1 MSAGIRAARF
11 IPPRGTPAW
20 WSRHWLRMVA
30 VISVLV
36 LFAGTHYPKL
46 SIGTPGDGPDKILHF
61 LAFATVTVLLRIS
74 GITGGAAS
82 TLVLVGGLAI
92 LDEVTQ
98 EIPGL
103 GRSFDPLDLVADFG
117 GIIVALAWIAALGP
131 DRSGPD
137 WFRTG
142 QDRRIASLV
151 LLLASPVNWLHLAIA
166 TSLGAM
172 LGGVF
177 LGVAGRNP
185 IVGPV
190 TMVVVGA
197 AAGGIAGLVACL
209 ESGRRHATD
218 RMDRE
223 QRCLNCLEPNGCP
236 RCETCDGGYRG
247 PSDRHI
253 PSRRIAMVATLWTI
267 GSAMLLFGGYLLLM
281 TRSSDRSWM
290 GTAVRRYDALGLNFE
305 MMVDATLLGLVG
317 AFVVHRS
324 RRRMSRIA
332 ARYGI
337 ECLRCGHD
345 LQGLPEQPEPRC
357 PECGEAFVADS
368 GVPDVAAR
376 RESEEHGER

>member
-30 VISVLV
+30 VTSVLV

-46 SIGTPGDGPDKILHF
+46 VIGTPGDGPDKILHF

-74 GITGGAAS
+74 GITGGVAS
-82 TLVLVGGLAI
+82 TLGFVGALAI
-92 LDEVTQ
+92 LDEITQ

-103 GRSFDPLDLVADFG
+103 GRSFDPLDLVADAC

-131 DRSGPD
+131 DRRGPD
-137 WFRTG
+137 WFRIRQT
-142 QDRRIASLV
+142 RRLASLV
-151 LLLASPVNWLHLAIA
+151 LLLASPANWLHLAIA
-166 TSLGAM
+166 TSLGGM
-172 LGGVF
+172 VGGVF
-177 LGVAGRNP
+177 LGIAGRNP

-209 ESGRRHATD
+209 ESGRRFSTNRLDA
-218 RMDRE
+218 E
-223 QRCLNCLEPNGCP
+223 QRCLDCLTPNGFP
-236 RCETCDGGYRG
+236 RCEVCGGRYQG
-247 PSDRHI
+247 PSDHRI
-253 PSRRIAMVATLWTI
+253 PSRRIAMVATMWTI
-267 GSAMLLFGGYLLLM
+267 GSAILLFGGYLLAM
-281 TRSSDRSWM
+281 PFSSERNWM
-290 GTAVRRYDALGLNFE
+290 GAAVRQYDALGLNFE
-305 MMVDATLLGLVG
+305 MMVDAALLGLVS

-345 LQGLPEQPEPRC
+345 LQGLSEHAEPRC
-357 PECGEAFVADS
+357 PECGEAFVGDS
-368 GVPDVAAR
+368 GPAHVAVR
-376 RESEEHGER
+376 TESEEHGG